1 MEVLRI
7 NYYRPVPKT
16 YKTMKITPV
25 IASLSQSTFKQFFRD
40 ITDFR
45 NILDQIH
52 RVEPELSYAY
62 LAEQI
67 NAYNAEVLLTGW
79 GSVSLPKSFLQDC
92 PTIRYVCHL
101 TGELRWLLPRSLI
114 QDGLVITNWGSAIS
128 DNVAEGAL
136 FLILAC
142 CRRAANAVMTMH
154 IRHGWDLN
162 VEPPVSLLDKRVG
175 IHGFGNVAQQLTLLL
190 KPFRCSISAYS
201 PPVPNAIFE
210 AFSTKRET
218 SLEHLFEE
226 NDVIVEL
233 EAFTNHTERLV
244 GKSLLDRIRPGRVF
258 VNAGRG
264 KVVCEQDLEE
274 VASRG
279 LIFIG
284 LDVFSQEPLP
294 SDSPLRGLENVF
306 LTPHFAGPT
315 TDRISLCGKH
325 ALANILA
332 YYRGDRLDSVIGVSE
347 YDRMT

>member
-1 MEVLRI
+1 
-7 NYYRPVPKT
+7 
-16 YKTMKITPV
+16 MKITPV
-25 IASLSQSTFKQFFRD
+25 IASFSQPNFNQFFRD
-40 ITDFR
+40 ISEFPE
-45 NILDQIH
+45 ILSQIH

-79 GSVSLPKSFLQDC
+79 GSITLPENFLKDC

-114 QDGLVITNWGSAIS
+114 QDGLIVTNWGSVIS
-128 DNVAEGAL
+128 DNVAEAVL

-142 CRRAANAVMTMH
+142 CRRATNTVMTMQ

-175 IHGFGNVAQQLTLLL
+175 IHGFGNIAQQLALLL

-201 PPVPNAIFE
+201 PPVPDSIFD

-218 SLEHLFEE
+218 SLEHLFET

-244 GKSLLDRIRPGRVF
+244 GKNLLERIKPGGVF

-284 LDVFSQEPLP
+284 LDVYSQEPLP
-294 SDSPLRGLENVF
+294 PDSPLRGLENVF

-332 YYRGDRLDSVIGVSE
+332 YYRGDPLDSVIGVSE

>member
-1 MEVLRI
+1 
-7 NYYRPVPKT
+7 
-16 YKTMKITPV
+16 MKITPV
-25 IASLSQSTFKQFFRD
+25 IASLSQPTFNQFFQD
-40 ITDFR
+40 ISEYPE
-45 NILDQIH
+45 ILSQIH
-52 RVEPELSYAY
+52 PVNPELPYAY
-62 LAEQI
+62 LVEQI
-67 NAYNAEVLLTGW
+67 NAYRAEVLLTCW
-79 GSVSLPKSFLQDC
+79 GSMTLPEIFLKDC
-92 PTIRYVCHL
+92 PTIRYLCHL

-114 QDGLVITNWGSAIS
+114 QNGLLVTNWGSVIS

-136 FLILAC
+136 FLVLAC

-154 IRHGWDLN
+154 VRHDWDLSA
-162 VEPPVSLLDKRVG
+162 EPPVSLLDRHVG
-175 IHGFGNVAQQLTLLL
+175 IHGFGNIAQQLALLL

-201 PPVPNAIFE
+201 PPVPDVIFE
-210 AFSTKRET
+210 AFATKRET
-218 SLEHLFEE
+218 SLENLYEH

-233 EAFTNHTERLV
+233 EALTNHTEGLV
-244 GKSLLDRIRPGRVF
+244 GKNLLNRIRPGGVF

-264 KVVCEQDLEE
+264 KVVCERDLEE

-294 SDSPLRGLENVF
+294 PDSPLRGLENVF

-315 TDRISLCGKH
+315 PDRIPLCGKH

-332 YYRGDRLDSVIGVSE
+332 YHQGSPLNSVIGLCE

>member
-1 MEVLRI
+1 
-7 NYYRPVPKT
+7 
-16 YKTMKITPV
+16 MKIPPV
-25 IASLSQSTFKQFFRD
+25 IASFSQPTFNQFFRD
-40 ITDFR
+40 ISEFPE
-45 NILDQIH
+45 ILSQIH

-79 GSVSLPKSFLQDC
+79 GSITLPENFLKDC

-114 QDGLVITNWGSAIS
+114 QDGLIVTNWGSVIS
-128 DNVAEGAL
+128 DNVAEAVL

-142 CRRAANAVMTMH
+142 CRRATNTVMTMQ

-175 IHGFGNVAQQLTLLL
+175 IHGFGNIAQQLALLL

-201 PPVPNAIFE
+201 PPVPDSIFD

-218 SLEHLFEE
+218 SLEHLFET

-244 GKSLLDRIRPGRVF
+244 GKNLLERIKPGGVF

-284 LDVFSQEPLP
+284 LDVYSQEPLP
-294 SDSPLRGLENVF
+294 PDSPLRGLENVF

-332 YYRGDRLDSVIGVSE
+332 YYRGDPLDSVIGVSE